1 MHGSEED
8 PVVPAVAGDDPSTNA
23 AITPTPAIMV
33 TGDLMSHST
42 IFATQSTT
50 LTGRHRGGCAYA
62 SSPEANPPYAT
73 LLSAARGSR
82 RRAVRLR
89 ASALGARFGGS

>member
-1 MHGSEED
+1 MCHGIRGSMRESFAR
-8 PVVPAVAGDDPSTNA
+8 PKPAG
-23 AITPTPAIMV
+23 PASLRV
-33 TGDLMSHST
+33 RFPQVD
-42 IFATQSTT
+42 
-50 LTGRHRGGCAYA
+50 
-62 SSPEANPPYAT
+62 PYAT

>member
-8 PVVPAVAGDDPSTNA
+8 PVVPAVAGDDPSTNNA

-33 TGDLMSHST
+33 TGDLMSHSR

-50 LTGRHRGGCAYA
+50 FNGGGTGEVAPAQARREPTPLRDD
-62 SSPEANPPYAT
+62 PE
-73 LLSAARGSR
+73 
-82 RRAVRLR
+82 
-89 ASALGARFGGS
+89 GA